1 MTRFLDI
8 LFSLF
13 GLIVLSPLFLVLYVL
28 ICMESKGG
36 GFYSQERVGR
46 NGVPFRLYND
56 PGTNLGTNQR
66 ASGRISIH
74 NDFYHP

>member
-28 ICMESKGG
+28 ICMESK
-36 GFYSQERVGR
+36 EIGR
-46 NGVPFRLYND
+46 AHV
-56 PGTNLGTNQR
+56 
-66 ASGRISIH
+66 
-74 NDFYHP
+74 

>member
-28 ICMESKGG
+28 IRMETG
-36 GFYSQERVGR
+36 YRRQ
-46 NGVPFRLYND
+46 PAA
-56 PGTNLGTNQR
+56 T
-66 ASGRISIH
+66 
-74 NDFYHP
+74 